1 MAFGQDLPCPVLC
14 SKTMTAVRGESP
26 GRISKASSLL
36 ECQQNEEMILRKEGG
51 GDGEYE
57 ISLT

>member
-1 MAFGQDLPCPVLC
+1 
-14 SKTMTAVRGESP
+14 MTAVRGESP

-51 GDGEYE
+51 GDGENE